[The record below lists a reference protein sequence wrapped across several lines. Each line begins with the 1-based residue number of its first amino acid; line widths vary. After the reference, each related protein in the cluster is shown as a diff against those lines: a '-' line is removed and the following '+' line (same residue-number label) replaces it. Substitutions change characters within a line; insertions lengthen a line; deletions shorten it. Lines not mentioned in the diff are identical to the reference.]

1 MNARTILL
9 LRIVLVCGLVGSAL
23 VQVVLVPLAF
33 RDLDGADAAVLDLR
47 VPLFVVLVL
56 GIVTIQVAML
66 AVWRLLTMVRRGTVF
81 SPAAFRWVDVVIG
94 SVATASALLFALG
107 LLLAPGE
114 AVAPG
119 VVLLVG
125 GLAGLVA
132 GVALLVV
139 VMRALLVQA
148 VDRDAEARQLQAEL
162 DEVI

>member
-1 MNARTILL
+1 MNALTILL
-9 LRIVLVCGLVGSAL
+9 LRIVLLCGLVGSVL

-66 AVWRLLTMVRRGTVF
+66 AVWRLVTMVRRGTVF

-94 SVATASALLFALG
+94 AVAAASALLFALG
-107 LLLAPGE
+107 VLLAPGE

-148 VDRDAEARQLQAEL
+148 VDRDAEAHQLQAEL